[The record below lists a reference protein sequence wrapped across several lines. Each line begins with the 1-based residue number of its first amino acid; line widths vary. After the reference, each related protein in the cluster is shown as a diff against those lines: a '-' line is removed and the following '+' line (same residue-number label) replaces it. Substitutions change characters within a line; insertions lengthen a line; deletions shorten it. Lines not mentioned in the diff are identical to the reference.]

1 MTLKIAILADDLT
14 GALDTGTPFVARGL
28 SVAVALD
35 SRRLGDARDH
45 DCDVLVV
52 NTASRAL
59 AAAHAAERIREA
71 ARAIAPLAP
80 RVIMKKI
87 DSRLKGNVA
96 VECDVLAEV
105 FGRTCMVVAP
115 AIPDQQRF
123 TKGGLVVGRG
133 VEAPLSIREA
143 FSTTALPLTIA
154 DAASDADLDGI
165 VRDQDWSMALAV
177 GARGLGA
184 ALARLLGDGSA
195 LKPIPFV
202 PTGRTLFAFGS
213 RDPITAAQIARLEH
227 TRWLRH
233 VGDALMGRV
242 TEELASIALPALF
255 RCTGAIEADGA
266 SVARRFAAGIH
277 SVIDRTKPDMLML
290 GGGDTAL
297 AVLERLGIDLVC
309 PKGEIEPGIP
319 WFEVMGDDGRAFR
332 CAVKSGGFGT
342 ADSLL
347 ALVAESS
354 REPHVNEETS
364 IG

>member
-28 SVAVALD
+28 SVTVALD
-35 SRRLGDARDH
+35 SRHLADARN
-45 DCDVLVV
+45 CETDVLVV

-59 AAAHAAERIREA
+59 TEMEAAERIREA
-71 ARAIAPLAP
+71 AIAIAPLAP
-80 RVIMKKI
+80 RIVMKKI

-96 VECDVLAEV
+96 VECEALADV
-105 FGRTCMVVAP
+105 FGRTFMVIAP

-123 TKGGLVVGRG
+123 TKAGMVVGRG
-133 VEAPLSIREA
+133 VDTPLSIGAVFGR
-143 FSTTALPLTIA
+143 TALPLTIA

-165 VRDQDWSMALAV
+165 VRAHDWMTTLAV
-177 GARGLGA
+177 GARGVGA
-184 ALARLLGDGSA
+184 ALARLLGHEREQKST
-195 LKPIPFV
+195 LFV

-213 RDPITAAQIARLEH
+213 RDPITAAQIVRLEES
-227 TRWLRH
+227 RWLRH
-233 VGDALMGRV
+233 VGDAPMG
-242 TEELASIALPALF
+242 EIMDDPASIALPALF

-266 SVARRFAAGIH
+266 GVARRFAAGLQ

-297 AVLERLGIDLVC
+297 AVLDRLGIELVR
-309 PKGEIEPGIP
+309 PQGEIEPGIP
-319 WFEVMGDDGRAFR
+319 WFEVTGTDGRTFR

-354 REPHVNEETS
+354 RVPHLNEETS